1 MKLNDVAF
9 MTHDLG
15 GGCSEHIAVFLL
27 TFEQEREFFQRLSV
41 CLREQEVD
49 EDDLARQQSN
59 IHEEELPVK
68 VLESDRVGEGTQHD
82 GAAIEE
88 LKPRKAFGTHIV
100 REDLNHVDVGESIV
114 SDVVCGLVQEDHD
127 KHSVASF
134 F

>member
-1 MKLNDVAF
+1 MKLSDVAF
-9 MTHDLG
+9 LTHDLG
-15 GGCSEHIAVFLL
+15 RSCSERLAVFLL

-88 LKPRKAFGTHIV
+88 LEPRKAFGTHIV
-100 REDLNHVDVGESIV
+100 WEDLNHVDVGESIV
-114 SDVVCGLVQEDHD
+114 SDVVCGLVEEDHD